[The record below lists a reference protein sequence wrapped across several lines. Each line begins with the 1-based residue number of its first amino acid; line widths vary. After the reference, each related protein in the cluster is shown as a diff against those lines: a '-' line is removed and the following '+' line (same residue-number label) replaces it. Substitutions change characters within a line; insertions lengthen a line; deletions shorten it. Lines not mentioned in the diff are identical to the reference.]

1 MAAAP
6 FRPPWFAHPVLPV
19 VAGGAALYNAV
30 QLVLRLVDGL
40 WGEAFLSFAW
50 CAVFGYVMV
59 ESLRFRREQEAAQA
73 AADEGTRPPV
83 E

>member
-6 FRPPWFAHPVLPV
+6 FRPPWFGHPVLPI
-19 VAGGAALYNAV
+19 VAGAAALYNAV

-50 CAVFGYVMV
+50 CAVFGYVAV
-59 ESLRFRREQEAAQA
+59 ESLRFRREQETARAAGDDA
-73 AADEGTRPPV
+73 PPPP
-83 E
+83 ER